1 MGTLKGAKDIPH
13 LHGLTHTDT
22 HRPELLPLVVVGRDP
37 VVLSWVGFVKVIG
50 PSQSFVSG
58 ICLIPIGLV
67 GGTGALVWVGLCA
80 CSWGTQLVG
89 EVGTAEA
96 MIKKPGR
103 TISGKRGCGSWAI
116 QQLNMGP
123 PAWAQS

>member
-13 LHGLTHTDT
+13 LHGPTHTDT
-22 HRPELLPLVVVGRDP
+22 PPLPRPELLPLVVVGRDS

-67 GGTGALVWVGLCA
+67 WGTGALVWVGLCLLL
-80 CSWGTQLVG
+80 GH
-89 EVGTAEA
+89 
-96 MIKKPGR
+96 
-103 TISGKRGCGSWAI
+103 
-116 QQLNMGP
+116 
-123 PAWAQS
+123 PAGGGGGYS